1 MYFHLSYSSNVIIQQ
16 KITWVW
22 VGCSPQ
28 EVGGGSVCCSGA
40 ELAVQSFSWWHLG
53 TMGLLV
59 SVCWLL
65 IPAWGSCLRLTFS
78 WIIYSDVLLLLLL
91 LGFFG
96 FFFLR
101 RASILSFLLC
111 WHTVTESLWNC
122 SSCLV
127 SYSAASKFESSIKR
141 SWNFRP
147 LRWNIKPNRTTTESV
162 HKVRSCQLGEL
173 KEFCLRMNFRIKAM
187 SLFFLCSLHVFG
199 FLFACWLPDILICK
213 WNWDVSAS
221 AM

>member
-28 EVGGGSVCCSGA
+28 EAGGGSVCCSGA

-65 IPAWGSCLRLTFS
+65 IPARGSCLGLTFS

-96 FFFLR
+96 FFFFEK
-101 RASILSFLLC
+101 SIYSRFLVIL
-111 WHTVTESLWNC
+111 TYSYRVT
-122 SSCLV
+122 
-127 SYSAASKFESSIKR
+127 
-141 SWNFRP
+141 
-147 LRWNIKPNRTTTESV
+147 
-162 HKVRSCQLGEL
+162 L
-173 KEFCLRMNFRIKAM
+173 K
-187 SLFFLCSLHVFG
+187 LFFLLSQ
-199 FLFACWLPDILICK
+199 LFSSKQIWVLSPDHGTSGL
-213 WNWDVSAS
+213 WGET
-221 AM
+221 